1 MCRSQFA
8 VLIVGDLR
16 RLRYRRAL
24 TAHPI
29 DVVLYSGIIK
39 RILQTVEVCSILFCG
54 CESLQICR
62 AAVSRLKLAVLIV
75 GDLRRLRY
83 RRALTAHPIDVVLYS
98 GIIKR
103 ILQTVEV
110 CGILFLRL

>member
-8 VLIVGDLR
+8 VLIVGDMHNLRYRRAAAVSRLKLAVLMVGDLR

-54 CESLQICR
+54 CE
-62 AAVSRLKLAVLIV
+62 
-75 GDLRRLRY
+75 
-83 RRALTAHPIDVVLYS
+83 P
-98 GIIKR
+98 
-103 ILQTVEV
+103 LQTRRSD
-110 CGILFLRL
+110 G

>member
-1 MCRSQFA
+1 MICGSSVTGGAAGHRSQFA
-8 VLIVGDLR
+8 VLTVCDLR

-39 RILQTVEVCSILFCG
+39 RILQTVKFAVSFF
-54 CESLQICR
+54 

-75 GDLRRLRY
+75 SDMHNLRY
-83 RRALTAHPIDVVLYS
+83 RRVLCRTPY
-98 GIIKR
+98 
-103 ILQTVEV
+103 
-110 CGILFLRL
+110 LRQCRFIFYMKH